1 MTTQIDVRWLD
12 GVRLNY
18 PKIYRPRILR
28 GIERYHIFF
37 MDMRYMVV
45 TNDSELLSEIVTGEM
60 MGVYK
65 EHLRYT
71 KINFLEELERLID
84 LAIQAES
91 HECYILLVE
100 YKQSH
105 NLYQDNPFEL

>member
-1 MTTQIDVRWLD
+1 MEKYEKAMISEDKTMQEEID
-12 GVRLNY
+12 
-18 PKIYRPRILR
+18 
-28 GIERYHIFF
+28 E
-37 MDMRYMVV
+37 
-45 TNDSELLSEIVTGEM
+45 
-60 MGVYK
+60 
-65 EHLRYT
+65 
-71 KINFLEELERLID
+71 LID